1 MSRQSPYDRRT
12 FVSRLATGVLAAS
25 SASAAAE
32 ASPLPTIPLGKH
44 KVTRLIAGYNPIGG
58 YSHSVPKLSALM
70 KDWFTPERTLDY
82 VRRCEGAGINTWQA
96 GIDPKVFGALR
107 AA

>member
-1 MSRQSPYDRRT
+1 M
-12 FVSRLATGVLAAS
+12 V
-25 SASAAAE
+25 
-32 ASPLPTIPLGKH
+32 
-44 KVTRLIAGYNPIGG
+44 AGYNPIGG

-107 AA
+107 AAWDAGSKMQ